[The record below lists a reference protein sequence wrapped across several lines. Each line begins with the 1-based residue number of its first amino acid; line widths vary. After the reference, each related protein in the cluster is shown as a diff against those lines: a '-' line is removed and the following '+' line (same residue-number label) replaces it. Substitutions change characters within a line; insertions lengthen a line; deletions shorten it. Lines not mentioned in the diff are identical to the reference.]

1 VLNFHDVSLKLFQA
15 WKLWNEGNTL
25 ELLDAQIEKLSS
37 VNEVTRCIQ
46 VALLCVQKR
55 VDDRP
60 TMSTVLLMLA
70 NENFFMPQ
78 PKEPGF
84 VTELLPMGDTSSTGK
99 NLHTVNDVTV
109 TILDAR

>member
-1 VLNFHDVSLKLFQA
+1 MQ
-15 WKLWNEGNTL
+15 
-25 ELLDAQIEKLSS
+25 LLDAQIEKSSS

-46 VALLCVQKR
+46 VALLCVQQR

-60 TMSTVLLMLA
+60 TMSTVLLMLS
-70 NENFFMPQ
+70 NENYLMPQ

-84 VTELLPMGDTSSTGK
+84 ITGLLSMGDTSSTGK

-109 TILDAR
+109 TILDGR